1 MIRLAARDL
10 ALAPGG
16 RVLVE
21 GLDLTIEAGQCWGV
35 LGPNGAG
42 KSTLLR
48 VLAGLEAPLSGSLML
63 DDRPLADWS
72 GRERA
77 RRLGVLFQAPEPL
90 FPGTLLEA
98 ALAGRHPHLGRLGWE
113 SGTDLALARAAL
125 AAVDL
130 EERLHA
136 DPATLSGG
144 ERQRLELATLLAQDP
159 ALALLDEPTNHLD
172 PAWQLRL
179 LDLVAAR
186 FVGPERACLMVL
198 HDLNLA
204 LRYCTHLLLLRG
216 DGRWRAAP
224 RAELATAETFE
235 WLYEVPV
242 TQVTTGG
249 RVWFLFGEVR

>member
-48 VLAGLEAPLSGSLML
+48 ALAGLEAPLSGSLML

-113 SGTDLALARAAL
+113 SGPDLALARAAL

-249 RVWFLFGEVR
+249 RVWFLFGEIR